1 MQKKALE
8 TSRRLFRTGWIV
20 ISNVFGG
27 LLAWSVLAP
36 FEGAVITSG
45 AIAVEGNHKAVQH
58 PDGGVVA
65 DIFFT
70 EGDYVEAGATIL
82 KLDGAELESAINGI
96 DVQLYG
102 LVAREAR
109 LTAEQTDAQTMSAV
123 TIVED
128 ITIDSGYSDA
138 MLSQEQYWNAR
149 RTTKRTKRSILSQKI
164 VESEQRVQGLL
175 SEISAKRRQ
184 SAIIQEEL
192 SDLRELLEKGL
203 VAKTR
208 VLALEREDERLRGEW
223 SSRESQIAEIE
234 VQIGEARLEI
244 LSLEETFLE
253 TVVSELAEV
262 KTQLA
267 ELLEQRA
274 ALVLKLDRL
283 DITAPESGRVLG
295 VKTHTIGGV
304 IPSTEPLMFIVPQS
318 EQLIAL
324 VRILPHDI
332 DKVAQGQAA
341 TLRFSSFNQNRV
353 PEAKGT
359 IVRVSADVIMD
370 PATGVSYYEGVVSL
384 PSDTDLPASA
394 ELLPGMPVE
403 ALLKTESRTV
413 LSYLL
418 RPAQDA
424 MSKTFRD

>member
-1 MQKKALE
+1 M
-8 TSRRLFRTGWIV
+8 
-20 ISNVFGG
+20 ISIVFGG

-253 TVVSELAEV
+253 AVVSELAEV

-304 IPSTEPLMFIVPQS
+304 IPSTEPVMFIVPQS

-353 PEAKGT
+353 PEAKGK
-359 IVRVSADVIMD
+359 ILRVSADVIMD

-384 PSDTDLPASA
+384 PNDPDLPASA
-394 ELLPGMPVE
+394 DLLPGMPVE